1 MKEIVINVKNVLIIL
16 LRSLV
21 IMNVKEWIKLYLI
34 VKIIMINKSVNY
46 VIKDIIY
53 KIINVLKL
61 IKEIIV

>member
-1 MKEIVINVKNVLIIL
+1 MKEIVINVKNVLIIQ